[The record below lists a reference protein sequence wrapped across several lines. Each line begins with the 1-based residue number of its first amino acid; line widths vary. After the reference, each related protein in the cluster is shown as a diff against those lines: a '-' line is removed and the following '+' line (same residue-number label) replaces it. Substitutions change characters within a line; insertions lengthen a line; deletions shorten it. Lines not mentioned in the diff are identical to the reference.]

1 MLVSGT
7 INCGHMAKLR
17 LMAPAGS
24 MTKHGCLS
32 YRRPN
37 GKIVRI
43 DDNVEL
49 RLMVI
54 NTEVAWVRFTNSEN
68 ERIDFPENIQ
78 IRKLH
83 HGQQVDQAE
92 EVIDNEVFLTRY
104 NSYIV
109 TRGGR
114 TLFRLENQTQQ
125 AIEGGADLVVVV
137 P

>member
-1 MLVSGT
+1 
-7 INCGHMAKLR
+7 MAR
-17 LMAPAGS
+17 AGG
-24 MTKHGCLS
+24 MTKHGCLT
-32 YRRPN
+32 YKRPN
-37 GKIVRI
+37 NKIIRI

-54 NTEVAWVRFTNSEN
+54 NTEVARVRFTDSEN
-68 ERIDFPENIQ
+68 ERIDFPEDVE

-83 HGQQVDQAE
+83 HGQQDTQPEA
-92 EVIDNEVFLTRY
+92 VIDDEVFLTRY

-109 TRGGR
+109 LRGGQ